1 MTITS
6 ISGSTFT
13 VEVIGYKPHSVV
25 KAHCLTCGWYGYET
39 CHHDTVTAHSAHLL
53 STHTCDVL
61 SSAAK
66 AA

>member
-1 MTITS
+1 M
-6 ISGSTFT
+6 
-13 VEVIGYKPHSVV
+13 GYKPTAVV

-39 CHHDTVTAHSAHLL
+39 CHHDTASAHSAHLL